1 MAEAEP
7 AMPTLKG
14 YITNYLANFKAETID
29 DSSMDVKKRNHMAV
43 ALHLQSHCY
52 FKAFIQSAGER
63 PLLTSYQSDGWGIRL
78 RKLYTSGST
87 RAELRY
93 GSYIEEYLN
102 ERIIAKKIMA
112 DGKIQM
118 TMKCCFPRIMG
129 GRKAWHVF
137 AAQHD
142 HQLMLPLLHPQGIS
156 CGYIGTQPM
165 KNIL

>member
-1 MAEAEP
+1 
-7 AMPTLKG
+7 MPTPPLKG
-14 YITNYLANFKAETID
+14 YITNYMANFKAETID
-29 DSSMDVKKRNHMAV
+29 GSPTSRKMRNHMAV
-43 ALHLQSHCY
+43 ALHKHSDSSLR
-52 FKAFIQSAGER
+52 AFIQAAGER
-63 PLLTSYQSDGWGIRL
+63 PVLVSYQSDGWGVRL
-78 RKLYTSGST
+78 KKLYTSGST
-87 RAELRY
+87 RADLRY
-93 GSYIEEYLN
+93 GSYIEEFLN

-142 HQLMLPLLHPQGIS
+142 HGPMLPLIHPQGIS